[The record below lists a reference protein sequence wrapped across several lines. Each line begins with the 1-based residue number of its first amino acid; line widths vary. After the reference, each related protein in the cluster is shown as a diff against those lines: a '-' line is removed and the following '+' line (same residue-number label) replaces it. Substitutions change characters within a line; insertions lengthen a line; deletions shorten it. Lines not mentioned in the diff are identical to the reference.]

1 MPTPHKTRYFFS
13 ATIKVLKANSG
24 MLLSCLVVP
33 LLVLLA
39 YGDQMG
45 GTTLSGV
52 HDFPVIV
59 LQLAGLWLMVTGIGA
74 LDAMPRINKS
84 FNGAEGML
92 LWNRLATITGF
103 ILEWIAYLL
112 RRIALINGDGF
123 APNTSGEDRD
133 IDLSSTVGQ
142 RAVDTV
148 LLVMLIVVTLLLIL
162 RYVGPNTP
170 RLAKAKTS
178 QAANAVSGARADGA
192 GADAAGVDGAVVGRA
207 SRNSRDRQNSQ
218 DSALLTW
225 IARVPFDVIYPLF
238 NAATIILWGVL
249 AWHMWSTSVL
259 DGSALDT
266 SGIGISAKDLP
277 YLLSAYCI
285 VMVMAALV
293 TIRVMLIQQ
302 FRTDRLYPGS
312 VVNITYPNPDTA
324 IVTVELAPHLHRGR
338 PESYWYTAGQYSYL
352 GVPGQKEG
360 PHPFTMTSI
369 PNIVGRTGPTQHVG
383 VGSRMRTQGVA
394 WDRTVEYCI
403 KAGGKGS
410 RWLVDNLAEGM
421 PVTVSTPRGGTH
433 PAHGGVRQLWV
444 AGGIGITPF
453 VAWLRDLN
461 YAVGKDFPGQVTLVW
476 SYHPSEKPAYLNLVR
491 QCAREWPWLTL
502 VEVDTENGERLT
514 PQQAHQLAFPA
525 DSTDSVNNFDAAD
538 AASAGA
544 PSHAPAAAPLYGED
558 ITTHIC
564 GPTNL
569 CREYSSYFLEHGVSP
584 DRIHV
589 DAFHMR

>member
-225 IARVPFDVIYPLF
+225 IVRVPFDVIYPLF

-249 AWHMWSTSVL
+249 AWHMWS
-259 DGSALDT
+259 
-266 SGIGISAKDLP
+266 
-277 YLLSAYCI
+277 LS
-285 VMVMAALV
+285 
-293 TIRVMLIQQ
+293 LI
-302 FRTDRLYPGS
+302 
-312 VVNITYPNPDTA
+312 
-324 IVTVELAPHLHRGR
+324 
-338 PESYWYTAGQYSYL
+338 
-352 GVPGQKEG
+352 
-360 PHPFTMTSI
+360 
-369 PNIVGRTGPTQHVG
+369 
-383 VGSRMRTQGVA
+383 
-394 WDRTVEYCI
+394 
-403 KAGGKGS
+403 
-410 RWLVDNLAEGM
+410 
-421 PVTVSTPRGGTH
+421 
-433 PAHGGVRQLWV
+433 
-444 AGGIGITPF
+444 
-453 VAWLRDLN
+453 
-461 YAVGKDFPGQVTLVW
+461 
-476 SYHPSEKPAYLNLVR
+476 
-491 QCAREWPWLTL
+491 
-502 VEVDTENGERLT
+502 
-514 PQQAHQLAFPA
+514 
-525 DSTDSVNNFDAAD
+525 
-538 AASAGA
+538 
-544 PSHAPAAAPLYGED
+544 
-558 ITTHIC
+558 HI
-564 GPTNL
+564 
-569 CREYSSYFLEHGVSP
+569 
-584 DRIHV
+584 
-589 DAFHMR
+589 